1 MFKKNTKLIIGLG
14 LESSA
19 LVKKAESNAEKF
31 CMDFTSVY
39 YPESKDL
46 IKYKDNY
53 NLIQED
59 DFWWC
64 GADIF
69 ENLKTPIFKN
79 LIKDKKVIILVVSK
93 MGQKEAGFTD
103 AFIQY
108 AEGKKVILILNKNQI
123 EESLYNHFKRQ
134 CRIIDTYYTVEYQD
148 KVYDENMNIK
158 PHISILEMQ
167 GCLNMSFMKRI
178 EDTVRH
184 CAKGLRR
191 LTQDEKTKTIEDAK
205 EEAEKI
211 IENARKTAAEL
222 VTESDVLK
230 AVQKEAEKIKTE
242 VIAECI
248 KMREKTEEECKKM
261 KDRALFG
268 G

>member
-1 MFKKNTKLIIGLG
+1 MQKKNTKLIIGLG
-14 LESSA
+14 FESSA

-39 YPESKDL
+39 YPKSKDL
-46 IKYKDNY
+46 TEYNDNY
-53 NLIQED
+53 NLIRED

-64 GADIF
+64 GDDIF
-69 ENLKTPIFKN
+69 ENLKTPVFKN

-93 MGQKEAGFTD
+93 MGQKEAGFVD
-103 AFIQY
+103 AFIRY
-108 AEGKKVILILNKNQI
+108 ADRKKVILIINKNQI
-123 EESLYNHFKRQ
+123 EESLYKHFKRK
-134 CRIIDTYYTVEYQD
+134 CRIVDTYYTVEY
-148 KVYDENMNIK
+148 KEKIYDENMNIK

-178 EDTVRH
+178 EDTVKH

-205 EEAEKI
+205 EEAKII

-222 VTESDVLK
+222 VSESDILK
-230 AVQKEAEKIKTE
+230 CIQKEAEKIKAD
-242 VIAECI
+242 VIAECK
-248 KMREKTEEECKKM
+248 KMKEKTEEECKKM
-261 KDRALFG
+261 KDQILF
-268 G
+268 